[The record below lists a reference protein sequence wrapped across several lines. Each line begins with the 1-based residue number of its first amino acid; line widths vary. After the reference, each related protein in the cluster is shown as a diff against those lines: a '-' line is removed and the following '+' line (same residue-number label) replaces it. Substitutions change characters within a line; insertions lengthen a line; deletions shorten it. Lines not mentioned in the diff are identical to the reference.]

1 MKTSTL
7 ATAVC
12 LVLATSACNKPE
24 PSSKII
30 APGDTIA
37 VVNGQPISKAAF
49 DVLAE
54 EVNERRGENK
64 IPDDKILEELIK
76 RELLSQDLL
85 ASGATKNP
93 KLAAR
98 IENAER
104 MMLSQA
110 AAEAFIETVVITD
123 EEAKKEYDQEVGAMQ
138 NTEYRA
144 RHILVDSEAEAKD
157 IIAKLGKG
165 EKFEALAKKYS
176 KDPGSKDKGGELGWF
191 NPKQMVESFSKAV
204 MALKNGDTTQEPVQS
219 QFGWHIINRE
229 ESREQPPAPFDSVKD
244 QLKGM
249 IQSKKLQDKIGQ
261 LQSKATIERKQPQAA
276 KDQAAAP
283 KADAAKPEE
292 DDKDDQGVA
301 SEKNA
306 TP

>member
-1 MKTSTL
+1 M
-7 ATAVC
+7 
-12 LVLATSACNKPE
+12 
-24 PSSKII
+24 
-30 APGDTIA
+30 
-37 VVNGQPISKAAF
+37 
-49 DVLAE
+49 
-54 EVNERRGENK
+54 
-64 IPDDKILEELIK
+64 
-76 RELLSQDLL
+76 
-85 ASGATKNP
+85 ASGAVKSNP

-110 AAEAFIETVVITD
+110 AAEAFIETAQVSD

-157 IIAKLGKG
+157 IIAKLAKG

-204 MALKNGDTTQEPVQS
+204 MALNNGDTTQAPVQS
-219 QFGWHIINRE
+219 QFGWHVINRE
-229 ESREQPPAPFDSVKD
+229 ESRDQPPAPFDAVKD

-249 IQSKKLQDKIGQ
+249 LQTKKLQDKIGD
-261 LQSKATIERKQPQAA
+261 LQSKAKIERKLPAA
-276 KDQAAAP
+276 SASPAAP
-283 KADAAKPEE
+283 AADAAKKAGEN
-292 DDKDDQGVA
+292 DQDDQ
-301 SEKNA
+301 EKKSAN
-306 TP
+306 P